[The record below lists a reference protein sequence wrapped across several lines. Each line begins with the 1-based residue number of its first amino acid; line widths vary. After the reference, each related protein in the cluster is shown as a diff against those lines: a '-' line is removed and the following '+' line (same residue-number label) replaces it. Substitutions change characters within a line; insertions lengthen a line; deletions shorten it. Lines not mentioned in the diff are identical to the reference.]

1 MADVEVVKADES
13 GPRDGQR
20 TTTGNAGEGRGG
32 EFRPAGARPRPGGP
46 PSAASRAP
54 AGPLTTRGHAAPWR
68 AGGRAEF
75 LKLGSAPADRAIRR
89 EPRAR
94 EARASRALPLPCPA
108 FGQVPGLAAPAT
120 APSGSSRPGF
130 GSSDPPSPSS
140 GASK

>member
-20 TTTGNAGEGRGG
+20 TTADDAGGGHGG
-32 EFRPAGARPRPGGP
+32 EPRQAGARTRPGGP
-46 PSAASRAP
+46 PGAASRAP

-89 EPRAR
+89 GPRAR
-94 EARASRALPLPCPA
+94 EARAFRALPLPCPL
-108 FGQVPGLAAPAT
+108 FGQVPGLAA
-120 APSGSSRPGF
+120 
-130 GSSDPPSPSS
+130 
-140 GASK
+140 